1 MSFILRITKDIHGY
15 IYKGFC
21 VLHTWMRITAKMAKD
36 MLDVLDEIREN
47 VLPEDEASYP
57 FAEWERK
64 REKVKQ
70 RLRNLPVYVEQAA
83 GMIKFSKTKVGQSK
97 KLDVVKRTMLFLFA
111 RLMNKSNRDVEDMLG
126 MFEPLF
132 GVTVSYKYIERLY
145 SDDEVKMV
153 LHNLFILLLKEEGV
167 SGDFSG
173 DGTGYSITVAKHYRT
188 SPKKKGKGYLYVF
201 RVIDVD
207 TGMYVAFGYSKKSEM
222 KAFHKAMKMLT
233 KFGIKI
239 DTLSLDRF
247 YSSRKVIRTF
257 AKEVT
262 LFLIPK
268 KNISTTGLE
277 WKPIITRMKEDPYL
291 FLKNYT
297 LRNLSESG
305 FSADKRRFGGLIR
318 QKREDRREMALFS
331 ITLLHNI
338 FNVRIRP
345 G

>member
-1 MSFILRITKDIHGY
+1 MYYTI
-15 IYKGFC
+15 
-21 VLHTWMRITAKMAKD
+21 WMRITAKMAKD
-36 MLDVLDEIREN
+36 MLEVLDEIREH
-47 VLPEDEASYP
+47 VLPEDEKSYP

-83 GMIKFSKTKVGQSK
+83 GMIKFSKPKVGQSK

-145 SDDEVKMV
+145 SDDEVRMV
-153 LHNLFILLLKEEGV
+153 LYNLFVLLLRDEGV

-173 DGTGYSITVAKHYRT
+173 DGTGYSMTVTKHYR
-188 SPKKKGKGYLYVF
+188 SYPKKKGKGFLYVF

-207 TGMYVAFGYSKKSEM
+207 TGMYVAFGYSNNSEM
-222 KAFHKAMKMLT
+222 KAFYKAMKLLAMW
-233 KFGIKI
+233 GIKI
-239 DTLSLDRF
+239 DSFSLDRF

-257 AKEVT
+257 GEEVS

-268 KNISTTGLE
+268 KNISSTGLE

-297 LRNLSESG
+297 LRNLSEAG

>member
-1 MSFILRITKDIHGY
+1 
-15 IYKGFC
+15 
-21 VLHTWMRITAKMAKD
+21 MRITAKMAKE
-36 MLDVLDEIREN
+36 MVEVLEEIKDD
-47 VLPEDEASYP
+47 VLPEDNQSYP

-64 REKVKQ
+64 REKVKK

-83 GMIKFSKTKVGQSK
+83 DMIKFAKPKVGQQK

-111 RLMNKSNRDVEDMLG
+111 RLMNKSNRDVEDLLG

-132 GVTVSYKYIERLY
+132 GVSVSYKYIERLY

-153 LHNLFILLLKEEGV
+153 LHNLFILLLRDEGV

-173 DGTGYSITVAKHYRT
+173 DGTGYSLTVTKHYRT

-201 RVIDVD
+201 RVIDID
-207 TGMYVAFGYSKKSEM
+207 TGLYVAFGYSNRSEM
-222 KAFHKAMKMLT
+222 EAFHKAMDLLAEW
-233 KFGIKI
+233 GIKI
-239 DTLSLDRF
+239 DSLSLDRYF
-247 YSSRKVIRTF
+247 SSRKVLQMFGGDT
-257 AKEVT
+257 T

-268 KNISTTGLE
+268 KNIAKIWLE
-277 WKPIITRMKEDPYL
+277 WAKIIKRMKEDPYL
-291 FLKNYT
+291 FLKSY
-297 LRNLSESG
+297 LMRNLSESG

-331 ITLLHNI
+331 IALLHNV
-338 FNVRIRP
+338 FTVRVRP